1 MSIRHEHKGRRPPN
15 TERADKGSNPL
26 PAVSEEALAK
36 RLAKEQQRR
45 EGEDA
50 MVEYK
55 ARQRATQRKT
65 SRLRVLR
72 LARDSAATETARSKK
87 KKPS

>member
-15 TERADKGSNPL
+15 AKRTDKGSNPL
-26 PAVSEEALAK
+26 SAVSEGALAK
-36 RLAKEQQRR
+36 EPQHR

-50 MVEYK
+50 MAEYK

-65 SRLRVLR
+65 SRLRALR
-72 LARDSAATETARSKK
+72 LARDSAATETA